1 MDVTDVLR
9 DRMRESDALENRAA
23 TLSVFA
29 HGVFIAIVLFA
40 PGVWR
45 GRAGDLPKTVM
56 TITLG
61 GGVPGPLSGGLTP
74 QGGKPIQEA
83 KPADETPKPEAIR
96 PPAAKTPE
104 MTLPEKNE
112 KAAKNPRAPVKEAP
126 DDARGKTPTRGEET
140 RGGTAAADTAVRGQ
154 GFGLSTGG
162 GVGSGSYLD
171 VSNFCCPEYISVM
184 SQRIWSN
191 WVQRV
196 GASGEVI
203 TKFTIQRDG
212 TLTNVVVE
220 RSSGNQILDLN
231 ALRALHSTRQLPPL
245 PAAFPDSTLT
255 VHLSFKYQ

>member
-1 MDVTDVLR
+1 
-9 DRMRESDALENRAA
+9 MRESDGLENMAA
-23 TLSVFA
+23 TFSVFA
-29 HGVFIAIVLFA
+29 HGVFIATLLFA
-40 PGVWR
+40 PGVL
-45 GRAGDLPKTVM
+45 RAPGTNMPKTVM

-61 GGVPGPLSGGLTP
+61 GGAPGPLSGGLTSL
-74 QGGKPIQEA
+74 GGKAIQEVR
-83 KPADETPKPEAIR
+83 PSDEPPKPEAVR

-112 KAAKNPRAPVKEAP
+112 KAAKNPRASVKEAP

-171 VSNFCCPEYISVM
+171 VSNFCCPEYITAM

-231 ALRALHSTRQLPPL
+231 ALRALHSTRQLPAL
-245 PAAFPDSTLT
+245 PAAFPDPTLT